1 MKIWEWIDRRLKAA
15 GTSRRLFSIF
25 IPALLWGDFLDA
37 EAADTRRVYRPTAAQ
52 LRLEQQNR
60 ERAARIQAIR
70 RQQAGK
76 AAAQKRIV
84 PAQKTAAAK
93 TAAVNPAVRIRYT
106 WFKNR
111 RFVLLQDVARYY
123 GMKITYSSSG
133 LMLRSSRDTV
143 SLLYNKRQAVI
154 NQVTAYL
161 THPPVLRGALVYLDE
176 NDFRLTLDPVIRN
189 APLWKHPLKTILIDP
204 GHGGKDQ
211 GAPGVRGLLEKN
223 ITLAIARKLALRLRR
238 HGYRV
243 FMTRIN
249 DRDLTLKQRVAMC
262 SSLKPDLFISIHCN
276 AVSNRRT
283 TGIET
288 YAVTPQGAAST
299 SDTKT
304 VQQASAGNSF
314 NRNNYRLAFE
324 VQKNLLVFTRGV
336 DRGVRHARFFVIR
349 HAVCPSILIETG
361 FLTHPKEGLLLNNPI
376 YQEKIVNGIFCG
388 VLNYA
393 KASALPVKAP
403 SPRQKYLP
411 DPPNKKTRQI
421 NRRTASAA
429 PRTTP
434 AVRKST
440 TVVKRS
446 TAYAANQKTPVI
458 RKSTKIV
465 KRPAVQ

>member
-1 MKIWEWIDRRLKAA
+1 MMNLMNKPGTAA
-15 GTSRRLFSIF
+15 FSRRFFSIF
-25 IPALLWGDFLDA
+25 IPTLLWGDFLDA
-37 EAADTRRVYRPTAAQ
+37 QAADTRRVYHPTAAQ
-52 LRLEQQNR
+52 LRLERQNR
-60 ERAARIQAIR
+60 ERTARIQAVR
-70 RQQAGK
+70 RQQTVKNAGTNS
-76 AAAQKRIV
+76 RTF
-84 PAQKTAAAK
+84 PAKIPAAAK
-93 TAAVNPAVRIRYT
+93 TVRIRYT
-106 WFKNR
+106 WHKGR

-123 GMKITYSSSG
+123 GMKITYHKSG
-133 LMLRSSRDTV
+133 LMLRSPRDTI
-143 SLLYNKRQAVI
+143 SLQYNKRQAAI

-176 NDFRLTLDPVIRN
+176 NDFRWTVDPVIRN

-211 GAPGVRGLLEKN
+211 GAPGVGGLLEKN
-223 ITLAIARKLALRLRR
+223 ITLSIARQLALRLRR

-249 DRDLTLKQRVAMC
+249 DRNLTLQQRTAMC
-262 SSLKPDLFISIHCN
+262 GSLKPDLFISIHCN

-324 VQKNLLVFTRGV
+324 VQKNLLAFTRGV

-349 HAVCPSILIETG
+349 HAVCPAILIETG
-361 FLTHPKEGLLLNNPI
+361 FLTHPKEGLLLNNPV

-388 VLNYA
+388 ILNYA
-393 KASALPVKAP
+393 KVSAPPVKAP

-411 DPPNKKTRQI
+411 DPPNKNIRQT
-421 NRRTASAA
+421 NRRTASAG
-429 PRTTP
+429 PRT
-434 AVRKST
+434 S
-440 TVVKRS
+440 
-446 TAYAANQKTPVI
+446 PVI

-465 KRPAVQ
+465 KRTVIQ